1 MFKDIPGY
9 EGLYQIDED
18 GNVLSLR
25 SGKIMSHLK
34 PDNYYQYPSVR
45 LSKNGHDKKYGIHRL
60 LAITYIPN
68 PNNLPIVMHKDNDK
82 TNFSLDNIDWG
93 TSSENNADAY
103 KDGLRQ
109 PTTKPYAYYE
119 IYNDEG
125 TIDVVCKGR
134 DGIVN
139 AIGYGTR
146 KTAQSALMRNSMFS
160 RGNYEGCRVCKINL
174 IGQFENDLDERSTII
189 PWWGRQ
195 EP

>member
-9 EGLYQIDED
+9 EGLYQIDEK

-25 SGKIMSHLK
+25 SNKIMSHLK
-34 PDNYYQYPSVR
+34 PDKYYHYPAVR
-45 LSKNGHDKKYGIHRL
+45 LSKDGHDKKFGIHRL
-60 LAITYIPN
+60 MATVFVPN

-82 TNFSLDNIDWG
+82 TNFDPNNLIWG

-103 KDGLRQ
+103 RDGIKQ
-109 PTTKPYAYYE
+109 PLTDPRTYYE
-119 IYNDEG
+119 IYNDDD
-125 TIDVVCKGR
+125 TTHVVCKGR
-134 DGIVN
+134 DGVVN

-146 KTAQSALMRNSMFS
+146 KTVQSALMRNSMFTK
-160 RGNYEGCRVCKINL
+160 GNYEGCRVCKINL

-195 EP
+195 MP